1 MNHPKGMYVVSLTEM
16 WERFSFYI
24 FVSIL
29 VLFMK
34 EVLQFSSEFS
44 AVLYG
49 LIIGATYLFQL
60 VAGYLTDTYMN
71 NRISVIIDGT
81 LMFISQLI
89 FT

>member
-49 LIIGATYLFQL
+49 LIIGATYPLSIGSRL
-60 VAGYLTDTYMN
+60 SDRYLYE
-71 NRISVIIDGT
+71 
-81 LMFISQLI
+81 
-89 FT
+89 